1 MLPTA
6 CLPFLLAL
14 LLFPV
19 PAYSQLGAPLGRCGP
34 QPHDLN
40 WPRNQVPAQPVSLED
55 QKRHAVDMVRLQHD
69 AQELA
74 DLSAPIPSDVKL
86 ANRLLSKDLIDKL
99 KRVEKLSKHL
109 RGELTR

>member
-14 LLFPV
+14 LLFAV

-40 WPRNQVPAQPVSLED
+40 WPRNQLPAQPVSLED

-74 DLSAPIPSDVKL
+74 DLSASIPADVKL